1 MIRKIEQIKSF
12 GVFED
17 FRWPAGLP
25 EFKKFNLIYGW
36 NYSGKTTLSR
46 ALRCFEKHQL
56 HADFPKAQVQ
66 LSCEAGSTS
75 GLMLPG
81 SPNLLRVFNTDFVR
95 ENLAFDSGSASPIL
109 VLGAEDIAKQA
120 DLKAKKEERDEL
132 IKAKSSNE
140 TTRHSLETSLDKALS
155 DAARDLIKNPLRI
168 PNYDKKRFEP
178 KVEACAKDD
187 SKYILEDS
195 ALSRLNDVYR
205 SSDKKSKIPEL
216 TNTLSALSGTEKKAR
231 SLLARVVTADEP
243 IPRLLSHPEVE
254 AWVEEGRALHETAE
268 KCQFCGQRLPA
279 GLLKQLASH
288 FSKDYEDLMAE
299 LSKLIELLRKA
310 RKEQISLAHKSDFY
324 PELAQQF
331 AEQRE
336 ACEVSIRARQA
347 VLEKIETCL
356 LDKQSKAFTAMVC
369 EEVEDPTQDIL
380 DNLASINRTILAHN
394 TRTDTFEKKRQE
406 AFTQLERH
414 YAASFAHDKQYKK
427 RLEEI
432 QELSDRMKEQGTK
445 LRQLETDISSLE
457 QELSEASK
465 GAERINE
472 LLRAY
477 FGKDDLRIVVSADKR
492 FQIVRAGI
500 PAKNLSEGEETAIAF
515 AYFITRVQDGRNL
528 LADTIVAIDDPVSS
542 LDANHL
548 FNTFALVKIQ
558 LASCRQLFIS
568 THSYEFYSLLRD
580 WVSDDEKDIKK
591 PQTDWKRWS
600 IFFLRRADDG
610 NAKLEEIPKELL
622 RFKSEYHYLFSTLYH
637 FENGNGA
644 GFDYLLTLPNAVR
657 RFMEAFGGIM
667 IPVSAGLNKKMD
679 RLFPGEVERERV
691 WKFINHYSHNTTI
704 TRSLAIPDTSECKA
718 VVKACLA
725 AVQTWDA
732 EYYKDL
738 ESEVV

>member
-1 MIRKIEQIKSF
+1 MIRRIEQIKSF

-17 FRWPAGLP
+17 FRWPSGVP

-66 LSCEAGSTS
+66 LSCEAGTTS
-75 GLMLPG
+75 GLTLPG

-109 VLGAEDIAKQA
+109 VLGAEDIAKQTE
-120 DLKAKKEERDEL
+120 LTAKRGEREEL
-132 IKAKSSNE
+132 INAKSSNE
-140 TTRHSLETSLDKALS
+140 AKRQSLETSLDKALS
-155 DAARDLIKNPLRI
+155 DGARDLIKNPLQV

-178 KVEACAKDD
+178 KVEVCAKDL
-187 SKYILEDS
+187 SKYILDDV
-195 ALSRLNDVYR
+195 ALHESHAVYR
-205 SSDKKSKIPEL
+205 SSDKKPKIPEI
-216 TNTLSALSGTEKKAR
+216 TNTLSPIVDIETKAR
-231 SLLARVVTADEP
+231 SLLARVVTANKP
-243 IPRLLSHPEVE
+243 ITRLLNNPQVE
-254 AWVEEGRALHETAE
+254 SWVGQGRSLHKRADS
-268 KCQFCGQRLPA
+268 CQFCGQTLPV
-279 GLLKQLASH
+279 GLLENLADH
-288 FSKDYEDLMAE
+288 FSKDYEDLMTQ
-299 LSKLIELLRKA
+299 LSKLIEVSQKA
-310 RKEQISLAHKSDFY
+310 KREQISLAHKSDFY
-324 PELAQQF
+324 QELATQF
-331 AEQRE
+331 QEQNG
-336 ACEVSIRARQA
+336 ACELLIKTRYSA
-347 VLEKIETCL
+347 LDKIENCL
-356 LDKQSKAFTAMVC
+356 IEKRSKAFTA
-369 EEVEDPTQDIL
+369 VELPEIGDPTQFIL
-380 DNLASINRTILAHN
+380 DKVASINKTISSHN
-394 TRTDTFEKKRQE
+394 DRSDTFEKKRQE
-406 AFTQLERH
+406 AFSQLERH
-414 YAASFAHDKQYKK
+414 YAASFARDKKYKE
-427 RLEEI
+427 RLKEI
-432 QELSDRMKEQGTK
+432 KDLTSQITDQGTK
-445 LRQLETDISSLE
+445 LRHLESDISSLE
-457 QELSEASK
+457 RELSEASK

-477 FGKDDLRIVVSADKR
+477 FGKDDLRIAVSADKR

-515 AYFITRVQDGRNL
+515 AYFITRVQDGRNS

-558 LASCRQLFIS
+558 LAGCRQLFIS

-591 PQTDWKRWS
+591 PQTDWKRWGV
-600 IFFLRRADDG
+600 FFLRRADDG
-610 NAKLEEIPKELL
+610 KTKLEEIPKELL

-667 IPVSAGLNKKMD
+667 IPISAGLNKKMD

-704 TRSLAIPDTSECKA
+704 TRSLTIPDTSECKA

-732 EYYKDL
+732 EYYRDL